1 MYSPSS
7 PYYKTPFVSGQYL
20 DVLKIRPIPAEPD
33 DVLYI
38 IQVQYTHRPDLLAF
52 DMYGD
57 KDLWWVYA
65 QRNLEILKDPI
76 NDFKPGLVITAPSM
90 ATIEKLSRG

>member
-20 DVLKIRPIPAEPD
+20 DILKIRPIPAEPD

-38 IQVQYTHRPDLLAF
+38 IQVQYTHRPDLLA
-52 DMYGD
+52 YD
-57 KDLWWVYA
+57 KFGNSELWWILA
-65 QRNLEILKDPI
+65 LSNLEIIKDPI
-76 NDFKPGLVITAPSM
+76 TDFKEGTIIRLITPGRANKIAG
-90 ATIEKLSRG
+90 I